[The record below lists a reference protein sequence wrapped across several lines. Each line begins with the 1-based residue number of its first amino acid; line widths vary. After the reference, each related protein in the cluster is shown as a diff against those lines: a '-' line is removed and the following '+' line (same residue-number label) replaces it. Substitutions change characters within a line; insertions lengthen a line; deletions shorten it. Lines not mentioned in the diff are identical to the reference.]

1 MATEREILVSED
13 KEVLVKAGMVL
24 VNQGVKDLATNSTID
39 LISTVSDLIVAR
51 EWNEEVKDDEVTE
64 RGILGS
70 EDKEV
75 LANEGDKVL
84 VTGNSILL
92 ASTVSD

>member
-1 MATEREILVSED
+1 MGPETLVSED
-13 KEVLVKAGMVL
+13 KEILVKAGMVL
-24 VNQGVKDLATNSTID
+24 TNEGVKDLATNSTID
-39 LISTVSDLIVAR
+39 LNSTASDLIVAR
-51 EWNEEVKDDEVTE
+51 EWNEEFKDDKVME

>member
-1 MATEREILVSED
+1 MTTGRETLVSED
-13 KEVLVKAGMVL
+13 NKILVEAGMVL
-24 VNQGVKDLATNSTID
+24 VNQGVKVLATDNTIG

-64 RGILGS
+64 REILWS

-84 VTGNSILL
+84 VTSNSILL
-92 ASTVSD
+92 ASKVSD

>member
-1 MATEREILVSED
+1 ME
-13 KEVLVKAGMVL
+13 
-24 VNQGVKDLATNSTID
+24 
-39 LISTVSDLIVAR
+39 
-51 EWNEEVKDDEVTE
+51 DDEVTE

>member
-1 MATEREILVSED
+1 MSED
-13 KEVLVKAGMVL
+13 NEVLVKAGMVL
-24 VNQGVKDLATNSTID
+24 VNQGVKDLAVDNTIG

-64 RGILGS
+64 RGILES
-70 EDKEV
+70 EDKQV
-75 LANEGDKVL
+75 LADEGDKVL

-92 ASTVSD
+92 ASTVND

>member
-24 VNQGVKDLATNSTID
+24 VNQGVKDLATDNTIG

-51 EWNEEVKDDEVTE
+51 
-64 RGILGS
+64 
-70 EDKEV
+70 
-75 LANEGDKVL
+75 
-84 VTGNSILL
+84 
-92 ASTVSD
+92 